1 MPTCDNYVSTIFN
14 GHLRRDSRPIS
25 LEVASALTRLDVKDL
40 APSLRRLNR
49 ARRIKTRTFIF
60 GV

>member
-1 MPTCDNYVSTIFN
+1 MPTCDNYVSTILNDHF
-14 GHLRRDSRPIS
+14 RRDGRPIS

-49 ARRIKTRTFIF
+49 ARRIKTRTVIF